1 MSPDQL
7 VNTKSSEVGVGQ
19 ALMADG
25 EDRQEQLR
33 KAATDLRVEMEQ
45 SAQRIRELVLAQSP
59 HDLLGYLWSQF
70 YMAAIFHQEDR
81 PVSGPDKD
89 LIKQFQFV
97 FEYVH
102 AVWSGHAGEFSTGNL
117 DEAKAGE
124 LLSECEKLSTKAMF
138 YAMASSQLGAPTE
151 LGEVSSDVEFQAK
164 SAWVLIRGHRYQV
177 LEEEFFK
184 FVLEPHDE
192 ALRTA
197 YGVDAAAIAE
207 GLQSITHSIR
217 GGYGAAI
224 EKMHNGM
231 EASEAIMKND
241 AVTLETA
248 IEKMKGENPEFPA
261 EMAGVW
267 SDMFRGG
274 ICNLSRHTK
283 LPAALLED
291 LAYEPG
297 VETQFFAAGDYS
309 GTPYRTLPAR
319 IRPLVRLADGYY
331 ATDGQFVRDSAYRA
345 IQRGVI
351 ARLPDYREGWNKN
364 QKALIEHAFPT
375 ILSAQLK
382 DAVLYEE
389 VYFKDPATGEWAE
402 TDLVGMVDDTLFVV
416 EAKAG
421 VMAMHSPATS
431 FDRHVR
437 TIREL
442 VLKAYRQCKRFL
454 EYLSSGD
461 AMPIYRLKDGKH
473 EEVGRLRLKSFRR
486 VVPVGL
492 TVEAFTPF
500 SAMCKQI
507 PEVAP
512 IVGAHPFISMS
523 VDDLFVLNRFLPTTG
538 ELFHYLEVRQAVAG
552 LPKAMMFD
560 EIDHLGA
567 YVSRNRFDQD
577 MEEQLKTADI
587 AAWDSFSDVVDR
599 YFEGETWLTAPVPRQ
614 TYPTEVGELLD
625 ALDRTRPKGW
635 LALDAFIRN
644 FGGGARKDLTE
655 VLRSLKPTLKEHS
668 VRRFLFGNNDDPIQ
682 VYLTREKNMPSAVEL
697 QRHAEIGCLTVR
709 RPSIPVAVID
719 CDLEGK
725 FLSVKC
731 SVVHA
736 PPIIRAD
743 YAGLAAEAERQRA
756 RYISLDKSA
765 TAKKKKK

>member
-1 MSPDQL
+1 MSPDQPVDNKL
-7 VNTKSSEVGVGQ
+7 PEVAIGE
-19 ALMADG
+19 ALMTNG
-25 EDRQEQLR
+25 KDRHDQLR

-45 SAQRIRELVLAQSP
+45 SARRIRELVLTQSP

-81 PVSGPDKD
+81 PESGPDKD

-97 FEYVH
+97 FEYMH
-102 AVWSGHAGEFSTGNL
+102 AVWSGHAGEFSAGKL
-117 DEAKAGE
+117 DEAAVGE
-124 LLSECEKLSTKAMF
+124 LLSECEKLSSKAMF
-138 YAMASSQLGAPTE
+138 YAMASSQLGASTE
-151 LGEVSSDVEFQAK
+151 LGDVSSTVEFQAK
-164 SAWVLIRGHRYQV
+164 SSWILIRGHRYQV
-177 LEEEFFK
+177 LEEEFFT

-197 YGVDAAAIAE
+197 YGAGAAEIAE

-217 GGYGAAI
+217 GGYGEAI
-224 EKMHNGM
+224 EKLHDGVKT
-231 EASEAIMKND
+231 SEAIMKND
-241 AVTLETA
+241 AVTLGAA
-248 IEKMKGENPEFPA
+248 IEKMKGENPDFPT

-297 VETQFFAAGDYS
+297 HETAFFAAGDYC
-309 GTPYRTLPAR
+309 GTPLRTLPAR
-319 IRPLVRLADGYY
+319 IRPLVRLSDGYY

-364 QKALIEHAFPT
+364 QKALIERAFPA
-375 ILSAQLK
+375 IFPAQLK
-382 DAVLYEE
+382 NAVLYEE

-402 TDLVGMVDDTLFVV
+402 TDLVGAVDDTLFVV

-442 VLKAYRQCKRFL
+442 VLKAYRQCKRLL
-454 EYLSSGD
+454 EYLASGD
-461 AMPIYRLKDGKH
+461 EMPVYRLKDGKH
-473 EEVGRLRLKSFRR
+473 EEVGKLRLKSFRR
-486 VVPVGL
+486 VVPIGL

-512 IVGAHPFISMS
+512 ILGAHPFISMS

-560 EIDHLGA
+560 ETDHLGV
-567 YVSRNRFDQD
+567 YISKNRFDQD
-577 MEEQLKTADI
+577 MEEQLKTADL
-587 AAWDSFSDVVDR
+587 AMWDSFSDVVDR
-599 YFEGETWLTAPVPRQ
+599 YFEGETWRTTPAPRQ
-614 TYPTEVGELLD
+614 TYPAEIAELLD
-625 ALDRTRPKGW
+625 VLNRARPKGW
-635 LALDAFIRN
+635 LASDAYIRN
-644 FGGGARKDLTE
+644 FGGGGRDNLAE
-655 VLRSLKPTLKEHS
+655 VFRGLKPTLKDHP
-668 VRRFLFGNNDDPIQ
+668 VRRFQFGDEKPVLFF
-682 VYLTREKNMPSAVEL
+682 LTREKNMPSAAEL
-697 QRHAEIGCLTVR
+697 QRRAEVGCLTARV
-709 RPSIPVAVID
+709 PSIPVVVVD
-719 CDLEGK
+719 CNSDGK
-725 FLSVKC
+725 FQGVKC
-731 SVVHA
+731 SVINA

-743 YAGLAAEAERQRA
+743 YAELAAEAERQRG
-756 RYISLDKSA
+756 RYISLKKSA
-765 TAKKKKK
+765 KAKTKKK